1 MLLLS
6 VNPILMHSL
15 SLLLLLLPLP
25 AILMYRMLVYHQWP
39 YILVRLPCYTMITG
53 IYYTYIHIILVVTK
67 VRSARR
73 VPASDSRIGS
83 ERTFVPMAL

>member
-25 AILMYRMLVYHQWP
+25 AILHAYYRMLDFHQWP
-39 YILVRLPCYTMITG
+39 YILVRLLCYT
-53 IYYTYIHIILVVTK
+53 
-67 VRSARR
+67 
-73 VPASDSRIGS
+73 IG
-83 ERTFVPMAL
+83 P

>member
-25 AILMYRMLVYHQWP
+25 ANLML
-39 YILVRLPCYTMITG
+39 
-53 IYYTYIHIILVVTK
+53 
-67 VRSARR
+67 S
-73 VPASDSRIGS
+73 IGC
-83 ERTFVPMAL
+83 

>member
-25 AILMYRMLVYHQWP
+25 AILMLGIDILESYLWP
-39 YILVRLPCYTMITG
+39 YILVRLPRYTTG
-53 IYYTYIHIILVVTK
+53 
-67 VRSARR
+67 
-73 VPASDSRIGS
+73 P
-83 ERTFVPMAL
+83 

>member
-25 AILMYRMLVYHQWP
+25 AILNAEYRMLVFHQWP
-39 YILVRLPCYTMITG
+39 YILVRLLCYIIGPWSLQEVITG
-53 IYYTYIHIILVVTK
+53 IYMLHYYT
-67 VRSARR
+67 
-73 VPASDSRIGS
+73 
-83 ERTFVPMAL
+83 